1 MHLICKRVSAWL
13 IDWSI
18 IVIYACVLLGIAFLL
33 SRIRIIDLQVIHP
46 ITGQLVG
53 FFSLTLPVVVYCISM
68 EAGSRHGT
76 VGKRILKINVAG
88 TPLTKRA
95 IVLRNIIKFLPW
107 ECAHAGVQWVR
118 FLNTTDTPVW
128 IWVLLILPQVLMLF
142 YFITIVATKGS
153 RSVYDWIAGTY
164 IRYSA

>member
-1 MHLICKRVSAWL
+1 MHLVFKRIVAWL

-18 IVIYACVLLGIAFLL
+18 ILSYACVLLGIAFLL
-33 SRIRIIDLQVIHP
+33 SRIRIIDLEVIHP

-53 FFSLTLPVVVYCISM
+53 FFFLTLPVVIYCISM

-76 VGKRILKINVAG
+76 IGKRIMKIHVAG
-88 TPLTKRA
+88 IPGTKRS

-107 ECAHAGVQWVR
+107 ECAHTGVQWIR
-118 FLNTTDTPVW
+118 YCHTTDTPAW

-142 YFITIVATKGS
+142 YFIAIVATKGS